1 MVHCSWFIV
10 HCPSFGLK
18 GYVLR
23 VASYGFRVSIFNPK
37 SAIRNQ
43 KYRRGVLIMIERHVT
58 FNGIPG
64 KEKDF
69 ETLFKQEYSVAM
81 SKQPGFVSVTLLKEH
96 EKEAV
101 YQMVIRFQSLETAA
115 AWRDSADHK
124 ALSPKIKAL
133 YKETTVQVYEVIA
146 QR

>member
-1 MVHCSWFIV
+1 
-10 HCPSFGLK
+10 
-18 GYVLR
+18 
-23 VASYGFRVSIFNPK
+23 
-37 SAIRNQ
+37 
-43 KYRRGVLIMIERHVT
+43 MIERHVT
-58 FNGIPG
+58 FNVIPG

-69 ETLFKQEYSVAM
+69 EALFKNAYGIAM

-115 AWRDSADHK
+115 AWRDSGDHK
-124 ALSPKIKAL
+124 ALSPKIKAF
-133 YKETTVQVYEVIA
+133 YKESIVQVYEVVA

>member
-1 MVHCSWFIV
+1 
-10 HCPSFGLK
+10 
-18 GYVLR
+18 
-23 VASYGFRVSIFNPK
+23 
-37 SAIRNQ
+37 
-43 KYRRGVLIMIERHVT
+43 MIERHVT
-58 FNGIPG
+58 FNVIPG

-69 ETLFKQEYSVAM
+69 ENLFKEDYSAAM

-101 YQMVIRFQSLETAA
+101 YHMVIRFQSLETAA

-133 YKETTVQVYEVIA
+133 YKESMIQVYAVIL
-146 QR
+146 QK

>member
-1 MVHCSWFIV
+1 
-10 HCPSFGLK
+10 
-18 GYVLR
+18 
-23 VASYGFRVSIFNPK
+23 
-37 SAIRNQ
+37 
-43 KYRRGVLIMIERHVT
+43 MIERHVT
-58 FNGIPG
+58 FNVILG

-69 ETLFKQEYSVAM
+69 ETLFKEEYSIAM
-81 SKQPGFVSVTLLKEH
+81 SKQPGFVSVVLLKEH

-115 AWRDSADHK
+115 AWRDSAEHK

-133 YKETTVQVYEVIA
+133 YSESSIQVYEVIA